1 MLGEKWGEKK
11 KKNPLQTKI
20 HLKIISKVN
29 KTQGEE

>member
-11 KKNPLQTKI
+11 KKLLQIKI

-29 KTQGEE
+29 ITQGEG